1 MKFSLFYGQSTP
13 KPWAPDTEYQ
23 VFQSSVAQTVLADE
37 LGYHCIWASEHH
49 FLEEY
54 AHGSAPELFLAT
66 VAARTQRIRVGHG
79 IVLMPPKYNHP
90 ARVAERIGTLD
101 LLSGGRVEFGTGE
114 SASVLEL
121 EGFGIKLEDK
131 GEMWREA
138 TEQCL
143 DMLTMTPYP
152 GFEGRFFS
160 MPCRNVVPKPLQKP
174 HPPVWLACSSSET
187 IKKAARNGIGALVFS
202 FVSPA
207 EAKFWV
213 DEYYRTFRE
222 ECVPIGHS
230 VNPNIA
236 VFTGFGVHRDEDEA
250 MKRWIDPFR
259 FNGFGLAHH
268 YVFGRHRPGRTD
280 IAADFRRARDT
291 GSLKTMPDTTA
302 IGSPDKVRAG
312 IRSFVDIGI
321 DQLGLIMT
329 RAPQDHCVES
339 LELFATEIMAEYR
352 DEAAEREARKAAEL
366 APSIERAFERKA
378 RKSELADEDVPEV
391 VAIGRKIAQES
402 AQPLDLA
409 TVFPKARLDAI
420 AAPIHDPLNRG

>member
-1 MKFSLFYGQSTP
+1 MKFSLFFGQSMP
-13 KPWAPDTEYQ
+13 KPWDERTEYQ
-23 VFQSSVAQTVLADE
+23 AFQDSVSQSVLADE
-37 LGYHCIWASEHH
+37 LGYHCVWASEHH

-66 VAARTQRIRVGHG
+66 VAARTKQIHVGHG
-79 IVLMPPKYNHP
+79 IVLMPPNYNHP
-90 ARVAERIGTLD
+90 ARVAERIATLD

-114 SASVLEL
+114 SASVMEL

-131 GEMWREA
+131 SEMWREA

-143 DMLTMTPYP
+143 DMLSMTPYP
-152 GFEGRFFS
+152 GHQGRFFS
-160 MPCRNVVPKPLQKP
+160 MPCRNVVPKPVQKP

-222 ECVPIGHS
+222 ECVPIGHA

-236 VFTGFGVHRDEDEA
+236 VFTGFGMHRDEDEA

-259 FNGFGLAHH
+259 FNGYGLAHH
-268 YVFGRHRPGRTD
+268 YVFGRHKPGRTD
-280 IAADFRRARDT
+280 IAADFRMARES
-291 GSLKTMPDTTA
+291 GALKTMPDTTA
-302 IGSPDKVRAG
+302 IGSPEKVRAAV
-312 IRSFVDIGI
+312 RSFVDIGI

-329 RAPQDHCVES
+329 RAPHAQSCES
-339 LELFATEIMAEYR
+339 VELFASEVMAEYR
-352 DEAAEREARKAAEL
+352 DAAAEREHKKAIAL
-366 APSIERAFERKA
+366 APFIEQAFERKV
-378 RKSELADEDVPEV
+378 KKPEMADADVPEV

-402 AQPLDLA
+402 AQPVDLA

-420 AAPIHDPLNRG
+420 AAPIYDPLNRG